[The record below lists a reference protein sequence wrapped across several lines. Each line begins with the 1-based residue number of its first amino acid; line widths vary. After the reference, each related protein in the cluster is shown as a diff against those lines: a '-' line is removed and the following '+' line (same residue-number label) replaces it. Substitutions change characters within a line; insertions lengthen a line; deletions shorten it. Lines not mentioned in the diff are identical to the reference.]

1 MFLSTLSSFLLIAL
15 LRILTRISSV
25 ETVSS
30 PQSAFTLDISQIGLM
45 LARYSE
51 NSLCLLD
58 EFGKGTS
65 PLDGIALMA
74 AIVKHFAAK
83 NKAKVLCTLH
93 FTEVG

>member
-1 MFLSTLSSFLLIAL
+1 M
-15 LRILTRISSV
+15 
-25 ETVSS
+25 ETVAS
-30 PQSAFTLDISQIGLM
+30 PQSAFTLDVSQVGLM
-45 LARYSE
+45 LARYTE

-74 AIVKHFAAK
+74 AIVRHFTTK

-93 FTEVG
+93 FTEVGGAVLPLGCCDSDPR